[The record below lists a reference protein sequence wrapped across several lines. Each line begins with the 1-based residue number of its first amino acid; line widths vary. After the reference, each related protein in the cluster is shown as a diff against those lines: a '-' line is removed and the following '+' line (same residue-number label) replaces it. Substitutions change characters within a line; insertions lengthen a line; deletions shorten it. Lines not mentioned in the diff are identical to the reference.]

1 MAAPIWAAIGRPAG
15 LHAVSRREVRPV
27 RHASSSVAS
36 SGRLAT
42 YGGRTSVPQVTALR
56 DHHSPTTGSSE
67 ARPSMRRGGGPGG
80 GGAGGRARARR

>member
-15 LHAVSRREVRPV
+15 LHAVSRQDVRPV

-56 DHHSPTTGSSE
+56 DHHSPTTGFERSE
-67 ARPSMRRGGGPGG
+67 TEHAPFAARLASEWPP
-80 GGAGGRARARR
+80 